1 MWEDGFFLHATYPP
15 NVETTS
21 GFQLR
26 YANTVTDKQ
35 TNKPDNRRHLT
46 ILHTTAR
53 KKYQVH
59 RIIFPPDFAF
69 WNAISFTENLD
80 SCLSRQPCD
89 CAYFSLRAGTRK
101 RGEKNPL
108 DETINQGSLCVHA
121 CMHAKRLCGHV
132 KDLAVHIRI
141 WWNWET
147 LKTTQHGKKKSLL

>member
-1 MWEDGFFLHATYPP
+1 MCGSICRCGEMGFFLHATYPP

-46 ILHTTAR
+46 ILRTTAR

-89 CAYFSLRAGTRK
+89 CARFSLRAGTRK

-108 DETINQGSLCVHA
+108 DETINPGFLYVCSPCIHA
-121 CMHAKRLCGHV
+121 C
-132 KDLAVHIRI
+132 
-141 WWNWET
+141 
-147 LKTTQHGKKKSLL
+147 KKIGCAH